1 MHGKNR
7 PGPRYESR
15 VPFPENVRTVHIE
28 RLWRHEREV
37 ARARTRVGISVERS
51 LDWLVLLSL
60 ARDWSQ
66 GLDPDVAATTAAVE
80 LPRTTVKRS
89 LDGLAEREVVLLE
102 RCRQDGRRRLI
113 RPGPAFNELFNPLFE
128 RVYDLLEDMREPVPE
143 AARKIAES
151 LVDAVLIT
159 DAPPP
164 GKSPTIISANKAF
177 TDLTGYSEV
186 ETVGQA
192 PTMLQGE
199 DTKDEAR
206 EEIRTAIDS
215 RRGGSTTLVN
225 YKKDGSPYLC
235 HLTVTPIRDDS
246 GAVRYFL
253 GIARDIGNI

>member
-1 MHGKNR
+1 MHGKTR

-28 RLWRHEREV
+28 RLWRHEREI
-37 ARARTRVGISVERS
+37 ARARNRVGLSPERS

-89 LDGLAEREVVLLE
+89 LDGLVERGAVTLE

-113 RPGPAFNELFNPLFE
+113 RPGPDFDNIFNPLYA
-128 RVYDLLEDMREPVPE
+128 RVYELIEDMREPIPE
-143 AARKIAES
+143 AARRIAEA
-151 LVDAVLIT
+151 LTDAVLIT
-159 DAPPP
+159 DAPAP
-164 GKSPTIISANKAF
+164 GKAPTILAANSAF
-177 TDLTGYSEV
+177 TELTGYTEE
-186 ETVGQA
+186 ETVGRT
-192 PTMLQGE
+192 PRMLQG
-199 DTKDEAR
+199 DGTDGVQKQ
-206 EEIRTAIDS
+206 EIREAIDA
-215 RRGGSTTLVN
+215 RRGGSTTLIN

-246 GAVRYFL
+246 GAVKYFI
-253 GIARDIGNI
+253 GIARDLGSV